1 MWGSFNQNA
10 AGSRNQNAAG
20 SRNQNAGGSRNQNAA
35 GSHNQN
41 AGGSHNQNA
50 GGSAGSGAG
59 PAGADPASMVVRM
72 GAGHASGAGFAGG
85 YGDVARS
92 DYATPAALAPI
103 PWTLDFS
110 AGNGWPAFPAGHR
123 FKPDAPGLKLEW
135 RTGDW
140 DPGLRFWTLPFDP
153 LLTEWLQDVDLASPA
168 VMAAREFAGCH
179 AAWQAH
185 VDPAQELS
193 AQASWI
199 QRLIEPED
207 LQWRVWLSPTD
218 SAADRAARRDL
229 AWGRTHSELQAL
241 EDLLQDD
248 RDRYLAE
255 AAAQSD
261 GLTDY
266 FVHVLGI
273 DPASKPWTMAL
284 LGCGSAIGNVL
295 AMQYKA
301 TYKRVRPS
309 TLCPGL
315 VPPWGP
321 PQHPAFPSGHSLVA
335 HLYALLLLQIEPVA
349 QRFGVFDDG
358 QAAGRKPTHAEFF
371 GGNGSKLGYG
381 VNMRSPLLWLAWRA
395 AKNRERI
402 GVHYPSDSAASRRL
416 AAALWQAL
424 FASEADLALIKP
436 ADQPGLN
443 VPTLHSVLAKAQAE
457 WPSPGVVERAVMPDD
472 KPTGKG
478 QASVPAGRAGAGG
491 KSRSRGRGR

>member
-20 SRNQNAGGSRNQNAA
+20 SRNQNAS
-35 GSHNQN
+35 
-41 AGGSHNQNA
+41 GSHNQNA
-50 GGSAGSGAG
+50 GGSAGNGAG

-123 FKPDAPGLKLEW
+123 FKPDALGLKLEW
-135 RTGDW
+135 RTADW

-153 LLTEWLQDVDLASPA
+153 LLTEWLQDVDLSSPA
-168 VMAAREFAGCH
+168 VMAAREFARCH
-179 AAWQAH
+179 TAWRAH
-185 VDPAQELS
+185 VDPARDHS
-193 AQASWI
+193 PQASWL
-199 QRLIEPED
+199 QQLIEPED
-207 LQWRVWLSPTD
+207 LQWRVWLSPAD

-266 FVHVLGI
+266 FVHFLGI

-358 QAAGRKPTHAEFF
+358 QAVGRKPTPSEFF
-371 GGNGSKLGYG
+371 GPAGKLGYG
-381 VNMRSPLLWLAWRA
+381 DNMRSPLLWLAWRA

-416 AAALWQAL
+416 AAGVWQAL
-424 FASEADLALIKP
+424 FASEAELARIKP
-436 ADQPGLN
+436 AGQPGLD
-443 VPTLHSVLAKAQAE
+443 VPTLHSVLAKARAE
-457 WPSPGVVERAVMPDD
+457 WPSPVLNEPAVAPE
-472 KPTGKG
+472 PG
-478 QASVPAGRAGAGG
+478 AAGATD
-491 KSRSRGRGR
+491 KRSKRGT